1 MIMKKNSIISKG
13 WVLALSLF
21 IAISM
26 NLDTMADTT
35 QVMVPVEV
43 PAGVPVMVMGDTVFS
58 LYANL
63 GPFSVEQRA
72 VAANRRLQDIVK
84 NQWNPEAILAV
95 DTLGLTTIML
105 DTIAIVS
112 ITNEDAILL
121 GKSQHD
127 IGIEYVTILQRVL
140 KEVQR
145 KYSSE
150 ALLKNTGIAVLF
162 LLGVVVVFWVMMKMF
177 PKGYALLERWE
188 KTVFHPI
195 KFRGQEILSAGSMT
209 AFFIALLKGIRL
221 IISLAILYFF
231 IVYVLALYPGTAT
244 WKVKPLLEG
253 LLLAVLV
260 TVAAV
265 ILVRGVNVFF
275 KAFVQRIQ
283 GWRGTLIKPVMVKTV
298 QVLSEERIAEIV
310 TLVLKIV
317 HFAVLILLAYFYI
330 TLVFSFFDFTKTWAS
345 TLIGYILAPLGK
357 VLISFVTF
365 LPSLFFIVV
374 IVVVTRYV
382 IKFIRLFFKELD
394 RGTIVIPGFYPE
406 WVMPTY
412 KIVRFLVLVFA
423 GIVIF
428 PYLPGSS
435 SPVFRGASIL
445 LGVLFSLGSTA
456 AVANM
461 VAGVVLTY
469 MRPFKVGDRVKIADA
484 IGDVIE
490 KTLLVTRVRTIKN
503 VDITIPNAMVLGSH
517 IINFSSSAL
526 ERGLILHTSV
536 TIGYDAPWRKV
547 HQLLKDAANATEYIL
562 KTPEPFILQTSL
574 DDFYVSYELNAYTD
588 QPNIM
593 AKIYSELHQ
602 NIQDKFNEAGVE
614 IMSPHYS
621 QIRDGNRTAIP
632 DEYLPKGYT
641 SPAFRIFPI
650 GGGKTNQSDNLNN
663 KNP

>member
-1 MIMKKNSIISKG
+1 MKRNSVINKG
-13 WVLALSLF
+13 WVLALSLI

-26 NLDTMADTT
+26 NLITMADTT
-35 QVMVPVEV
+35 QVVMPVG
-43 PAGVPVMVMGDTVFS
+43 APVMVMGDTLFS

-63 GPFSVEQRA
+63 GPFSAEQRVVA
-72 VAANRRLQDIVK
+72 VNRRLQDIIK
-84 NQWNPEAILAV
+84 NQWNPEAIKAV

-121 GKSQHD
+121 GKSPHD
-127 IGIEYVTILQRVL
+127 LGVEYVTILQMVL

-150 ALLKNTGIAVLF
+150 VLLKNSGIALLF
-162 LLGVVVVFWVMMKMF
+162 LVGVLVVFWVMMKVF
-177 PKGYALLERWE
+177 PKGYILLERWE
-188 KTVFHPI
+188 KTLFRPI
-195 KFRGQEILSAGSMT
+195 RLRGQEVLSAGSMA

-231 IVYVLALYPGTAT
+231 IVYVLALYPWTTT

-265 ILVRGVNVFF
+265 ILVKAVSAFF
-275 KAFVQRIQ
+275 KAIIQ
-283 GWRGTLIKPVMVKTV
+283 KIQSWQGTLIKPVTVKTV
-298 QVLSEERIAEIV
+298 QVLSEERIAEII
-310 TLVLKIV
+310 TFALKIV
-317 HFAVLILLAYFYI
+317 SFAIIILIVYFYI

-345 TLIGYILAPLGK
+345 TLIGYILGPLGK

-365 LPSLFFIVV
+365 LPNLFFIVV

-382 IKFIRLFFKELD
+382 IKFIRIFFKELD
-394 RGTIVIPGFYPE
+394 RGTVVIPGFYPE

-423 GIVIF
+423 AIVIF

-469 MRPFKVGDRVKIADA
+469 MRPFKVGDRVKMADA

-490 KTLLVTRVRTIKN
+490 KTLLVTRIRTIKN

-517 IINFSSSAL
+517 IINFSSSAS

-547 HQLLKDAANATEYIL
+547 HQLLKDAADVTEHIL

-593 AKIYSELHQ
+593 AKIYSDLHQ
-602 NIQDKFNEAGVE
+602 NIQDKFNEGGVE

-621 QIRDGNRTAIP
+621 QIRDGNQIAIP
-632 DEYLPKGYT
+632 EDYLPKSYT
-641 SPAFRIFPI
+641 PPAFRIFPV
-650 GGGKTNQSDNLNN
+650 GGSKTNRSDN
-663 KNP
+663 KNETAP